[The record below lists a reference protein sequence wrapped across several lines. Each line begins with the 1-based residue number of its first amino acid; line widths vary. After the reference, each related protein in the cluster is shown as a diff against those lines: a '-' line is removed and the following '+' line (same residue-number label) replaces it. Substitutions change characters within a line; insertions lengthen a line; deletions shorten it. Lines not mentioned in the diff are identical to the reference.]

1 MWELDERIDTT
12 GPSLFLECFPPIKM
26 FCCSAQIHISGSDKH
41 RKDIKELAASKADCC
56 LSSRFLCVGQKA
68 ALERTAGDQQP
79 CTFCASVKGNAS
91 LLKHKLLSWLSSIL
105 WHLIFLIENTN
116 MGEVIDISA
125 TGSEGFPFPFWSTT
139 STARGTCAIGQ
150 NTSDKSRPTPTRATD
165 ARWRPWHTG
174 HKKTTRSKVG
184 AVDVIGDWG

>member
-41 RKDIKELAASKADCC
+41 GKDIKELAASKADCC

-68 ALERTAGDQQP
+68 ALERTAGDQQA

-91 LLKHKLLSWLSSIL
+91 LLKHKLSSWLSSIL

-125 TGSEGFPFPFWSTT
+125 TGSEGFLFDPLPQQPEGLAQSAKTPPIRAAPHQLEPLMLADDPDRPAIRRLHV
-139 STARGTCAIGQ
+139 AR
-150 NTSDKSRPTPTRATD
+150 
-165 ARWRPWHTG
+165 
-174 HKKTTRSKVG
+174 
-184 AVDVIGDWG
+184 

>member
-56 LSSRFLCVGQKA
+56 LSSRFLCVGQKS
-68 ALERTAGDQQP
+68 
-79 CTFCASVKGNAS
+79 CTWTYGWRPTT
-91 LLKHKLLSWLSSIL
+91 LYIL
-105 WHLIFLIENTN
+105 CLGQRKCFSAEAQTVVLIKQHPLTPNFSNREYKYGWSDWYFSDRLR
-116 MGEVIDISA
+116 GL
-125 TGSEGFPFPFWSTT
+125 PFWSTT

-150 NTSDKSRPTPTRATD
+150 NASDKSRPTPTRATD
-165 ARWRPWHTG
+165 ARWRPWQTG